1 MSTDY
6 SAWIIH
12 RSYGPK
18 KSKIL
23 IICQKNPFGKVS
35 SKKKIFL
42 TIKNLLFLRKCAKT
56 KIAVLN

>member
-6 SAWIIH
+6 SAWTIH

-35 SKKKIFL
+35 SKKKYIFNYQES
-42 TIKNLLFLRKCAKT
+42 TVFEKMRKN
-56 KIAVLN
+56 